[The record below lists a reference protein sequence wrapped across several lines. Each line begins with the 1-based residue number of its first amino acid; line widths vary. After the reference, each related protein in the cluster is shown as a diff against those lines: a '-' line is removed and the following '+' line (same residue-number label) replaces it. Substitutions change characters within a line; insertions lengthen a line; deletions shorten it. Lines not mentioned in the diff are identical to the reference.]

1 MQTATD
7 VPGPSDPRLRNP
19 DEAWKRKNMVWTRIY
34 YGRAVM
40 EHIIDTID
48 VKHAL
53 QKRYSYRYVMRA
65 AMAGVIVALLYFF
78 AYQVK
83 ADLGPAFNPGLAK
96 YLTAASFSLALVLIY
111 FTNSELLTSNFMYF
125 TVGLYYGKIR
135 ARSTLTVLGLCLL
148 GNLLG
153 VVAIGLLARSA
164 GMLDLAVRREILH
177 TVTAKTVESG
187 IWLIFVKAIF
197 ANYFI
202 NVAVIIS
209 MQVQEHLAKIA
220 ALLMGVTIFAYMG
233 YEHVIANAALF
244 ATALLF
250 DPGAVSPLHVGKNL
264 LVSLVGNY
272 VGGGLVIGL
281 FYAYLN
287 DDRRDAASAARRAEA
302 RAIRPASLLVAQ
314 VGDAGQLLA
323 LEELEGGAAAGGDV
337 GDLVG
342 EAVLLDGR
350 DRVAAADDRDG
361 AVRRGV
367 GQRLRDRERA
377 LRPSPGSRRR
387 PSGRS
392 RRTVFAPFTISANFA
407 RVASPMSTPM
417 SFGPIWSQRHRLQRP
432 DLAGVEVE
440 GVGHDGV
447 DGQDQLVAGL
457 GEQRPRHLDA
467 VVLDQRAADLLALR
481 LVEREG
487 HAAAD
492 DRACRPSAAAPR
504 SRRSCPETLAPPMI
518 ATNGR
523 FGLSTASPRKSS
535 SFFIR

>member
-1 MQTATD
+1 MQTPTD

-19 DEAWKRKNMVWTRIY
+19 DEAWKRTNLVWTRIY

-40 EHIIDTID
+40 ERIIDTID

-53 QKRYSYRYVMRA
+53 QERYSYRYVMRA

-272 VGGGLVIGL
+272 VGGGLVVGL

-287 DDRRDAASAARRAEA
+287 DDRRDAGS
-302 RAIRPASLLVAQ
+302 ASLAP
-314 VGDAGQLLA
+314 
-323 LEELEGGAAAGGDV
+323 E
-337 GDLVG
+337 
-342 EAVLLDGR
+342 
-350 DRVAAADDRDG
+350 
-361 AVRRGV
+361 RG
-367 GQRLRDRERA
+367 
-377 LRPSPGSRRR
+377 
-387 PSGRS
+387 
-392 RRTVFAPFTISANFA
+392 
-407 RVASPMSTPM
+407 
-417 SFGPIWSQRHRLQRP
+417 
-432 DLAGVEVE
+432 
-440 GVGHDGV
+440 
-447 DGQDQLVAGL
+447 
-457 GEQRPRHLDA
+457 
-467 VVLDQRAADLLALR
+467 
-481 LVEREG
+481 
-487 HAAAD
+487 
-492 DRACRPSAAAPR
+492 
-504 SRRSCPETLAPPMI
+504 
-518 ATNGR
+518 
-523 FGLSTASPRKSS
+523 
-535 SFFIR
+535 